1 VFFDL
6 IRVAE
11 KYRILMWTFGGTDFV
26 HGLRN
31 KKVLAFWKKSCTIE
45 SELAIAFFSTSYLHP
60 INTFP

>member
-1 VFFDL
+1 
-6 IRVAE
+6 
-11 KYRILMWTFGGTDFV
+11 MWTFGGTDFV